1 MLSQFQAAGSGGRA
15 LPLHLPVVRHQDRGS
30 DGQRRLPNCLVRHHR
45 HGVPGQRGHDLRE
58 FLVLAQDVGWPGA
71 SNHAVVLP
79 VHFNRSMA
87 CVED

>member
-15 LPLHLPVVRHQDRGS
+15 LPLHHPVVRHQDRGG

-71 SNHAVVLP
+71 SNHAVVLT
-79 VHFNRSMA
+79 
-87 CVED
+87 